1 MTEKASAFWIA
12 RPGSGEI
19 RDEALPEVGA
29 GQVLVRTL
37 YSAVSRGTESI
48 VFRGRVPASEYE
60 RMRCPH
66 QVGQFPGPL
75 KYGYASVGTVAV
87 GPETLRGRRV
97 FCLYPHQSAYVVAA
111 DAVVPL
117 PADVPAE
124 RAVLAANMETALNA
138 LWDASPLLGDRVSVV
153 GAGVL
158 GCLTAYLASRIPAVD
173 VEIVDVRP
181 ERARVAAALGAR
193 FALPDAAS
201 RERDLVLHASGA
213 PSGLRTALDLA
224 ARESTIVDLSWYGDA
239 EVSLPLGQSF
249 HVGRLTLRSSQV
261 GTVSPR
267 ARPRYDHRSR
277 LAAALSLCGDAAL
290 DVLFDGE
297 SDFRDLPAAM
307 AELSASG
314 GGPLC
319 RRVRYAVKSE

>member
-1 MTEKASAFWIA
+1 
-12 RPGSGEI
+12 
-19 RDEALPEVGA
+19 
-29 GQVLVRTL
+29 
-37 YSAVSRGTESI
+37 
-48 VFRGRVPASEYE
+48 
-60 RMRCPH
+60 MRCPH

-117 PADVPAE
+117 PAHVPAE

-181 ERARVAAALGAR
+181 ERARVATALGAR

-201 RERDLVLHASGA
+201 RERDLVLHASGT

-224 ARESTIVDLSWYGDA
+224 ARESTIVELSWYGDT

-249 HVGRLTLRSSQV
+249 HAGRLTLRSSQV

-267 ARPRYDHRSR
+267 ARPRHDHRSR
-277 LAAALSLCGDAAL
+277 LAAALSLCDDAAL
-290 DVLFDGE
+290 DVLIDGE
-297 SDFRDLPAAM
+297 SDFRDLPAVM

-319 RRVRYAVKSE
+319 RRVRYAAKSA